1 MRLGRARLRWAAAWV
16 AGLVASFH
24 GVGVSHA
31 TLGPIEL
38 ISRADPSVALTG
50 GGTLGGISADGR
62 FVVFSSTATDLDHGQ
77 VDSNAATDVFLFDR
91 LTQTTTLV
99 SHIPGAPGTT
109 GNGASSNPVIS
120 ADGAYVAF
128 ISAATNLVPGTD
140 TNGATDVFLYET
152 ATGTVTLVSHV
163 PGDSGTAA
171 NGTSD
176 SLVISA
182 DGAYVAFRSAATNL
196 VPGTGDRRQS
206 ASPMILRS
214 GSTNGQRGR

>member
-1 MRLGRARLRWAAAWV
+1 LDAIMALVTRLSKGI
-16 AGLVASFH
+16 GSD
-24 GVGVSHA
+24 
-31 TLGPIEL
+31 I
-38 ISRADPSVALTG
+38 
-50 GGTLGGISADGR
+50 GGISADGR

-128 ISAATNLVPGTD
+128 
-140 TNGATDVFLYET
+140 
-152 ATGTVTLVSHV
+152 
-163 PGDSGTAA
+163 
-171 NGTSD
+171 
-176 SLVISA
+176 
-182 DGAYVAFRSAATNL
+182 RSAATNL